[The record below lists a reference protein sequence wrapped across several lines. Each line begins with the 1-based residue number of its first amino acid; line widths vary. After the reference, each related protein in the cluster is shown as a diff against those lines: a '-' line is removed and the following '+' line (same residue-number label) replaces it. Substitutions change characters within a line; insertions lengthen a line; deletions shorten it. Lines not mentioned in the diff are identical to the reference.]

1 MEHSKSMQ
9 NPWAGLSSY
18 EDPLKSSVKLKFCGR
33 DNDTYDLARL
43 IDDNFFVTL
52 YGKSGIGKTS
62 LLNAGIFPVLRK
74 EQYTP
79 ISLRLGMTDES
90 MTFQEIIINAI
101 EHEIIGSGGRILT
114 VNVVGE
120 QFDRS
125 ATDYLWNY
133 FARHTFMNS
142 KGQVTFPVIVFD
154 QFEEVFRQPASRTKA
169 EILLSQLHYLIDE
182 NNALNDCIVDGDEY
196 SYDYNFRFVVTVRE
210 DDLYR
215 LEDSIDNNSLTS
227 LKRCRYRL
235 RALSKECAQDVIL
248 IPGEEYLH
256 PSDKEKIVQ
265 TIINTASDT
274 EENISTNLL
283 SLICSR
289 IFVDYSK
296 SGDEFITSAI
306 VDTFIKGNPFERF
319 YNEATRNLDEN
330 EKLYIENSLVDS
342 TGRRNSVPESDF
354 LLHVRDGKIL
364 LEGDNRILQ
373 RISVS
378 SGTESC
384 RIELIHDSFC
394 EPVSKSRQ
402 KRIQQKRRRQLA
414 TAIAIIFAVVLFAFG
429 LYLILTA
436 KNQSIQK
443 NLDGMKIMQS
453 RVVTELAEDIDNPAV
468 SLAMLLDVLPED
480 LEKPSRPYT
489 HEAGTALME
498 LMGNNHLECVFH
510 HDRNIRSAVFSN
522 DGEIVL
528 TLPKYDDNVK
538 PLPPCLWDAKT
549 GEKISVLN
557 RMIRFAVFSNDGQ
570 RILTASDSLACVWDT
585 KTCEIILTLKHN
597 NWVNSAIFSKDGKS
611 ILTASDSTAC
621 IWNATTGKKNLT
633 LKHNHWVESAVFSN
647 DGKKIL
653 TASDSTA
660 CIWNATT
667 GEKNLTLKH
676 NNLVNSAIFSK
687 DGKSILTASD
697 STACIWN
704 ATTGEKNLT
713 LKHNHWV
720 ESAVF
725 SNDGE
730 KILTASDS
738 TACIWNATTGEKNLT
753 LKHDHRI
760 NSAIFSNDGKKILI
774 ASNNTACIWNATT
787 GKKNLTLKH
796 NHWVESAVFS
806 NDGEKILTASNNTA
820 CIWNTTIENKIML
833 KHNSRINSADFSN
846 DKKRIITASD
856 DSTTCI
862 WDAQTGEKILTLKH
876 DHWVNYAVFSND
888 GERILTASDSTAYI
902 WNATT
907 GKKNLTLKHNHRV
920 NYAAFSNDR
929 ERILTTYYRTAYLW
943 DAKTGEKIL
952 TLKNIT
958 PIRSAIFSN
967 DGKKIIIKSS
977 HGDSMWDTRTGKALF
992 TSDFIGNK
1000 YYLSKNEKLFL
1011 TKDRNKT
1018 ICLWNK
1024 QIEEDIIIKHYNVD
1038 VLFAF
1043 FSNDGKRILTTLYN
1057 NTAYLWDTHT
1067 GEKILSLNHN
1077 YIKSSIVLS
1086 NDGKR
1091 VLMTSHDK
1099 CEIFDCDIQSLIDR
1113 GHAILNNYELSQED
1127 KCKYYLD

>member
-621 IWNATTGKKNLT
+621 IWNATTG
-633 LKHNHWVESAVFSN
+633 
-647 DGKKIL
+647 
-653 TASDSTA
+653 
-660 CIWNATT
+660 
-667 GEKNLTLKH
+667 
-676 NNLVNSAIFSK
+676 
-687 DGKSILTASD
+687 
-697 STACIWN
+697 
-704 ATTGEKNLT
+704 
-713 LKHNHWV
+713 
-720 ESAVF
+720 
-725 SNDGE
+725 
-730 KILTASDS
+730 
-738 TACIWNATTGEKNLT
+738 EKNLT

>member
-621 IWNATTGKKNLT
+621 IWNATTG
-633 LKHNHWVESAVFSN
+633 
-647 DGKKIL
+647 
-653 TASDSTA
+653 
-660 CIWNATT
+660 
-667 GEKNLTLKH
+667 
-676 NNLVNSAIFSK
+676 
-687 DGKSILTASD
+687 
-697 STACIWN
+697 
-704 ATTGEKNLT
+704 
-713 LKHNHWV
+713 
-720 ESAVF
+720 
-725 SNDGE
+725 
-730 KILTASDS
+730 
-738 TACIWNATTGEKNLT
+738 EKNLT

-876 DHWVNYAVFSND
+876 DHWVNYAVFSNDGERILTASDSTACIWNATTGKKNLTLKHDHRVNYAVFSND